1 MSRQSSIYWPAVI
14 YLVKVVQDSSIQRSV
29 RVRPCHLC
37 VYAQVDG
44 FYLRR
49 VLIFTPDQPVE
60 SGVNEP
66 SFRVLQTV

>member
-1 MSRQSSIYWPAVI
+1 MPRQSPIYWPAVI
-14 YLVKVVQDSSIQRSV
+14 YLVEVVQDISIQRSF
-29 RVRPCHLC
+29 RVRPSHLC

-49 VLIFTPDQPVE
+49 VLVFTPDQPVE

-66 SFRVLQTV
+66 PFRVLETF